1 MPSNKKSN
9 KTADSGNRGNSNRE
23 TSTPRESGSN
33 SGAKINDALYNV
45 ITVLHEKSKGLEAY
59 DKYEQDLQGN
69 EEILEIFQEIRQ
81 NDEDAV
87 QRLRE
92 CLQQLVSAESESEEE
107 AA

>member
-9 KTADSGNRGNSNRE
+9 KSADSGNRGNSNRE
-23 TSTPRESGSN
+23 SSSPIESGN
-33 SGAKINDALYNV
+33 SAAKINDALYNV